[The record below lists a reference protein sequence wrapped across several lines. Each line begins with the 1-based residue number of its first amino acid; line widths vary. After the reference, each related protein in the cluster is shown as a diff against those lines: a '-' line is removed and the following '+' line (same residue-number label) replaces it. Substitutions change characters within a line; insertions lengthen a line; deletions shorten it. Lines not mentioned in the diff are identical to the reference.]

1 MSMRALNLWMI
12 GVAVSLAMALMALGL
27 IGD

>member
-12 GVAVSLAMALMALGL
+12 GVAVSLAMAIMALGL
-27 IGD
+27 IDP

>member
-1 MSMRALNLWMI
+1 MSMRALNLWMV
-12 GVAVSLAMALMALGL
+12 GVAVSLAMAIMALGL